1 MSDIQSIMSKLE
13 DMTNFMQR
21 LENKQEEMKG
31 LLTKDLEEINQNLD
45 DHRER
50 IENLEEKL
58 QALMDTKEEEDL
70 DDWNEIMMAENL
82 RRRMVKKVEM
92 RRIADEKIE
101 KMSFKDKL
109 NLNLKIEAKK
119 AGL

>member
-31 LLTKDLEEINQNLD
+31 LLTKDLEEINQNLE

-50 IENLEEKL
+50 IENLEEKV
-58 QALMDTKEEEDL
+58 QALMDTEEEEDS
-70 DDWNEIMMAENL
+70 DDWNDIMMAENS
-82 RRRMVKKVEM
+82 RRKMAKKVEM
-92 RRIADEKIE
+92 RSMTDDKIE

-109 NLNLKIEAKK
+109 NLNLKIDVDK
-119 AGL
+119 L